1 MAAEA
6 RPAPAPS
13 RFDQPAAQ
21 LPGHRRRI
29 DRARNDLL
37 FDAEGRRYIDL
48 FSAHGAT
55 WLGHSRPAIAER
67 VAAQLERVW
76 LTGSLETEVFLE
88 ARQRVEGFFPASHRL
103 AGLYSTGMEAAELA
117 LRIARVSTG
126 RIGVVGFERSLH
138 GKSLATA
145 YLGWDNRDGIELPFL
160 HRLPFV
166 SAAKEDEILGRLE
179 AALAGEPVS
188 AVFVEPLQGSGGGW
202 SASPEFYRAVRQL
215 CSAHGSLL
223 VFDEI
228 LTGFH
233 RTGFPFFYES
243 LGVVP
248 DVVLVGKALGNGFPV
263 SGVLVD
269 ERYPLLREMLPGSTY
284 AGNPLAAAAVSATL
298 EEMGRLDLPAA
309 VARMERTITAH
320 LEQLA
325 GTGIAVRG
333 RGALWVAELPAG
345 MDLEAAVPR
354 IWERGVSVGYTG
366 QQLRILPPATIEP
379 AHLETACAVVTEE
392 LLRAAGAGS

>member
-1 MAAEA
+1 MAAELRPEAVA
-6 RPAPAPS
+6 RRA
-13 RFDQPAAQ
+13 DQEAAQ
-21 LPGHRRRI
+21 LPAHRRRI
-29 DRARNDLL
+29 ARARNDLL
-37 FDAEGRRYIDL
+37 FDAQGERYIDL

-55 WLGHSRPAIAER
+55 WLGHGRPAIAER
-67 VAAQLERVW
+67 VAAQLEQVW

-88 ARQRVEGFFPASHRL
+88 ARARVESFFPASHRL

-117 LRIARVSTG
+117 LRIARGSTG
-126 RIGVVGFERSLH
+126 RVGVVGFERSMH

-145 YLGWDNRDGIELPFL
+145 YLGWDNHDGLDLPFL

-166 SAAKEDEILGRLE
+166 PTAKEDEILERLE
-179 AALAGEPVS
+179 GVLAGEPIS

-202 SASPEFYRAVRQL
+202 SASPDFYRAVRRL

-228 LTGFH
+228 LTGFY
-233 RTGFPFFYES
+233 RTGFPFYYDS
-243 LGVVP
+243 LGITP

-269 ERYPLLREMLPGSTY
+269 ERYPVRREMLPGSTY
-284 AGNPLAAAAVSATL
+284 AGNPLASAAVAATL
-298 EEMGRLDLPAA
+298 AEMTRLDLPAA
-309 VARMERTITAH
+309 VACIERTITAQ
-320 LEQLA
+320 LERLA
-325 GTGIAVRG
+325 GSGIAVRG
-333 RGALWVAELPAG
+333 RGALWVVELPQG

-354 IWERGVSVGYTG
+354 IWQRGVAVGYTG

-379 AHLETACAVVTEE
+379 AHLETACTVVTEE
-392 LLRAAGAGS
+392 LRRAAGAAA